1 MNLEHPL
8 ARVIGLGSAKAG
20 VEHWWVQ
27 RLTAVALV
35 PLTLW
40 VVVLLLKTQPLDYV
54 ATYNLVVNPINA
66 ALLACWSV
74 AMLWHAQLGLQVVI
88 EDYIHTPWMEITAH
102 ISVKFLALL
111 GSAVSVLSIVRIAAG
126 GTL

>member
-20 VEHWWVQ
+20 VEHWWLQ

-40 VVVLLLKTQPLDYV
+40 VVVLLLKTQPMDYDTARSLV
-54 ATYNLVVNPINA
+54 ANPINA
-66 ALLACWSV
+66 ALLACWAV

-88 EDYIHTPWMEITAH
+88 EDYIHTPWLEITAH
-102 ISVKFLALL
+102 IGVKFVALL
-111 GSAVSVLSIVRIAAG
+111 GAAVSVLSIIRIAAG
-126 GTL
+126 GAA